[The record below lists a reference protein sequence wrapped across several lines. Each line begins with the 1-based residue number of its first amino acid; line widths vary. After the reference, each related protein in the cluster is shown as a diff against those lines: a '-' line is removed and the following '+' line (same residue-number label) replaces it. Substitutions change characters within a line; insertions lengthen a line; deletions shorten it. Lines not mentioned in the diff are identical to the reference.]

1 MPLRLNIL
9 DMSIDDFHR
18 LYYYKLQNTFNK
30 MIKETEKRGIFI
42 RNYNKFYSD
51 YVRFIYHNS
60 DKKKS

>member
-1 MPLRLNIL
+1 MPINIL
-9 DMSIDDFHR
+9 EMNIDEFHK
-18 LYYYKLQNTFNK
+18 LHYIKLQNMFNK

-42 RNYNKFYSD
+42 KNYNKFYSD

>member
-9 DMSIDDFHR
+9 DMSIDEFHK

-30 MIKETEKRGIFI
+30 MIEETEKRGIFI

>member
-9 DMSIDDFHR
+9 DITIDEFHK
-18 LYYYKLQNTFNK
+18 LHFFKLQNTFNK
-30 MIKETEKRGIFI
+30 MIEETEKRGIFI